1 MDKNILKLIGVGVV
15 AYYFLKSKKTDTTTG
30 VTTTPVT
37 TTPVTTI
44 PDTPIDVIPDPIDVI
59 PDPIDVTPEGIQ
71 GCQDSSATN
80 FNSLATSPCDT
91 VTPTGT
97 SGSST
102 MTRGF
107 DGESYEDGGL
117 FINSDY

>member
-15 AYYFLKSKKTDTTTG
+15 AYYFLKNKNTDTTTG
-30 VTTTPVT
+30 VTAPPVTTTPVT

-44 PDTPIDVIPDPIDVI
+44 PDTPIDDVITDPIV
-59 PDPIDVTPEGIQ
+59 VTPEGIQ
-71 GCQDSSATN
+71 GCQDPSATN
-80 FNSLATSPCDT
+80 FNSLATAPCDI

-97 SGSST
+97 SDSSN
-102 MTRGF
+102 MSKGF
-107 DGESYEDGGL
+107 DGESYEGGGL

>member
-15 AYYFLKSKKTDTTTG
+15 AYYFLKSKKTETPSEPSLPTSNDVISPVTATP

-37 TTPVTTI
+37 TTP
-44 PDTPIDVIPDPIDVI
+44 DTPSDNVVTDPLV
-59 PDPIDVTPEGIQ
+59 VTPEGIK
-71 GCQDSSATN
+71 GCQDPSATN
-80 FNSLATSPCDT
+80 FNSLANTPCDSTST
-91 VTPTGT
+91 VR
-97 SGSST
+97 
-102 MTRGF
+102 TRGF